1 MTTKKLYIDNISNE
15 GVKYIND
22 KCIQY
27 SYAFRYLYK
36 CFELSVDAQFIDE
49 VKQRFHLNDIEYRSL
64 KSEVESFIKKEETEK
79 RKKMNRINDLN
90 DKLENDDLNK
100 RQKYKIFNKIAFLNK
115 CLNKQPVFGSKFILQ
130 ELTRACN
137 KHDEDR
143 KIKLK
148 KEFTESRIRP
158 MNIMGEANQ
167 KGNRF
172 FDFSKLNKGIIIY
185 KPQKGIKFELNI
197 HLPSVSKSW
206 MKDLLK
212 LSELTENKKLSV
224 SITLTNKFICL
235 SYDEEKLNGYH
246 LNENE
251 RRKDV
256 QEIKKLKLNKEV
268 EKERIKEIYREYYR
282 KQEEK
287 KLQGKI
293 EGRCLSI
300 DMNPTN
306 IGWSVLDLKESGEYK
321 VVAGGIID
329 FYWFCNKRCWS
340 SNDIR
345 QKRLNNK
352 RKYEISI
359 AIKRLFGLVKH
370 YRCSKF
376 IIEDLEF
383 KSDQQMN
390 KESNRKNKNLWNRD
404 FITKIIERR
413 CNETGMILEK
423 VNACYSSFIGNIQ
436 HPFVDACNAS
446 IEIGRRGLMKF
457 NGMFYPYITDK
468 DIDTVNSKFGT
479 DAQYGTYGNWIDMY
493 KSLKKSMCDIDF
505 SHRLRTT
512 LDKLNDVNYSM
523 FSMESIKSRTKFV
536 IFKTKNI

>member
-1 MTTKKLYIDNISNE
+1 MTTKKIYIDSISNN
-15 GVKYIND
+15 GVEHISQ
-22 KCIQY
+22 KCVQH
-27 SYAFRYLYK
+27 SYAFRHLYK
-36 CFELSVDAQFIDE
+36 CFELSVDRNFIDE
-49 VKQRFHLNDIEYRSL
+49 CLKRFNLNYYEYTSL
-64 KSEVESFIKKEETEK
+64 KSEVKSFINKEETQN
-79 RKKMNRINDLN
+79 KKKLNRINDLSY
-90 DKLENDDLNK
+90 DLENKELSK
-100 RQKYKIFNKIAFLNK
+100 RQKYKIYNRIAYLK
-115 CLNKQPVFGSKFILQ
+115 QTLRHQPVFGSKHILV
-130 ELTRACN
+130 ELTKAYN
-137 KHDEDR
+137 AFDEKR
-143 KIKLK
+143 IIKLR
-148 KEFTESRIRP
+148 KEFKESRIRP
-158 MNIMGEANQ
+158 IFIIGESNQ

-172 FDFSKLNKGIIIY
+172 FDFSKLTEGVIVY
-185 KPQKGIKFELNI
+185 KPQKWVKYELNI
-197 HLPSVSKSW
+197 HIHSISKSW
-206 MKDLLK
+206 MKDFIK
-212 LSELTENKKLSV
+212 LIELTENKELSV
-224 SITLTNKFICL
+224 SVTLTDKFICL
-235 SYDEEKLNGYH
+235 TYDEEKLNGYH

-256 QEIKKLKLNKEV
+256 QDIKKLKLNKEV

-306 IGWSVLDLKESGEYK
+306 IGWSVIDLKNKETGEYK
-321 VVAGGIID
+321 VIAGGVID
-329 FYWFCNKRCWS
+329 FSWFCNKRGWS
-340 SNDIR
+340 SNDVR

-359 AIKRLFGLVKH
+359 ALKKLFGLVKH

-376 IIEDLEF
+376 IMEDLDF

-413 CNETGMILEK
+413 CNETGVILEK

-479 DAQYGTYGNWIDMY
+479 DAQYGTFSNWIDMY

-512 LDKLNDVNYSM
+512 LDVLNKTNYSM

-536 IFKTKNI
+536 IFKI